1 MPPISLQQLYE
12 QFGRLRA
19 QLQNQQLSH
28 QQFVEAVHQLQ
39 AQDQAGNWWTIDP
52 QTGHYLTYTAN
63 DWVPATPAASR
74 PAPQPTRQPA
84 RPASQAPGQIHQ
96 GSRPE
101 LQQQGTSGKPGCL
114 ASPVVTLL
122 LSVGAAVVWFAY
134 TSLSPS
140 SEGYDFLT
148 PAVIAGTPLALRF
161 LQKPLDKLLGPL
173 YKLLSALP
181 RPLLIGAALAVPVVL
196 GGIFTRSIGGYGG
209 LRRSAFVSVI
219 LGYIL
224 TRRPEGLV

>member
-1 MPPISLQQLYE
+1 M
-12 QFGRLRA
+12 
-19 QLQNQQLSH
+19 
-28 QQFVEAVHQLQ
+28 
-39 AQDQAGNWWTIDP
+39 
-52 QTGHYLTYTAN
+52 
-63 DWVPATPAASR
+63 
-74 PAPQPTRQPA
+74 
-84 RPASQAPGQIHQ
+84 
-96 GSRPE
+96 
-101 LQQQGTSGKPGCL
+101 
-114 ASPVVTLL
+114 L
-122 LSVGAAVVWFAY
+122 LSFGAAVVWFAY

-181 RPLLIGAALAVPVVL
+181 RPLLVGAALAVPVVL
-196 GGIFTRSIGGYGG
+196 GGIFTRSVGGYGG

-219 LGYIL
+219 MGYIL

>member
-12 QFGRLRA
+12 QYGRLRV
-19 QLQNQQLSH
+19 QLQNRQLSH
-28 QQFVEAVHQLQ
+28 QQFIDAVHQLQ

-52 QTGHYLTYTAN
+52 QTGQYLTHTAN
-63 DWVPATPAASR
+63 GWVPATPAAT
-74 PAPQPTRQPA
+74 PAASQPVAQPTAQPVRQTA
-84 RPASQAPGQIHQ
+84 QATQ
-96 GSRPE
+96 
-101 LQQQGTSGKPGCL
+101 LQGTTRKPGCL
-114 ASPVVTLL
+114 SSPIITML
-122 LSVGAAVVWFAY
+122 LSFGAAAVWFAY

-140 SEGYDFLT
+140 SEGIDLLT
-148 PAVIAGTPLALRF
+148 PLVIAGTPLALRL

-173 YKLLSALP
+173 YKLLNALP

-196 GGIFTRSIGGYGG
+196 GGIFTRSVGGYGG

-224 TRRPEGLV
+224 TRRPEGMA